1 MAAAPAATKDPTEE
15 MERVVKKELTDSEAS
30 CLVTTFS
37 SQAVLIMNEKMKDRD
52 IASLYIKIQRMVKT
66 ATKSKLVSDYI
77 FDGLV
82 PMAFGQRN
90 TVLQYVIR
98 GSDLFCAK
106 IGDTASIE
114 AEIKASRLV
123 HEKQQ
128 CPSVMPVVDSIR
140 IDENRVAMVCPFYP
154 IPVSHTSVNEAT
166 ILNIALCGLATI
178 KAFSNKEIC
187 HGDIKPSNM
196 MFQAGNRTVVSVD
209 FGSCTAYGNMLTAT
223 SPAFGMDCGT
233 DASLRYDLTCLAAS
247 IMLLSGI
254 NLTEIQTR
262 ANARS
267 KLTSQTGIH
276 FSVAALCLDDN
287 LVAVDEIW
295 TKCKLLVEVGL
306 PTADWIVDL
315 DHIWPKIEDN

>member
-209 FGSCTAYGNMLTAT
+209 FGSCTTYGNMLTAT